1 MKRLLFLIAPLLIF
15 TLLFS
20 ACSPTEKDNYEYTLA
35 YFQIDFLKS
44 DFEMTESKSDKADYV
59 RAYKV
64 SVTEKERKK
73 LIEHFKSFENGE
85 FVKIPNAQN
94 NFDILCDT
102 LIEDFGSY
110 KAVSEGYFALYNT
123 ISDKLQA
130 KLNFDTLA
138 NFDFDFYRALIFD
151 VDTNTLYI
159 YDYSAT

>member
-1 MKRLLFLIAPLLIF
+1 MKRLLYLITPLLIF

-20 ACSPTEKDNYEYTLA
+20 ACSPSEKDNYKNTLA
-35 YFQIDFLKS
+35 YFQIDFIKS
-44 DFEMTESKSDKADYV
+44 DFEMTESTSDKADYV

-64 SVTEKERKK
+64 SVTDKEREK

-110 KAVSEGYFALYNT
+110 KAVNEGYFALYNT

-130 KLNFDTLA
+130 KLDSSTLA
-138 NFDFDFYRALIFD
+138 NFDFDFYRTLIFD

>member
-1 MKRLLFLIAPLLIF
+1 MKRLLFLITPLLIF
-15 TLLFS
+15 TLLFT
-20 ACSPTEKDNYEYTLA
+20 ACSPTEKDNYENTLA

-73 LIEHFKSFENGE
+73 LIEHFKS
-85 FVKIPNAQN
+85 NAQN
-94 NFDILCDT
+94 NFDILCDS
-102 LIEDFGSY
+102 LIKDFGSY

-123 ISDKLQA
+123 ECDKLQP

-138 NFDFDFYRALIFD
+138 DYDFDFYRALIFD

>member
-1 MKRLLFLIAPLLIF
+1 MKRFLYLITPLLIF

-20 ACSPTEKDNYEYTLA
+20 ACSPTEKDNYENTLA
-35 YFQIDFLKS
+35 YFQIDFINS
-44 DFEMTESKSDKADYV
+44 DFEMTESTSDKADYV

-64 SVTEKERKK
+64 SVTDKERKK
-73 LIEHFKSFENGE
+73 LIKHFKSFENGE

-110 KAVSEGYFALYNT
+110 KAVSEGYFALYST
-123 ISDKLQA
+123 TGQQLQA

>member
-1 MKRLLFLIAPLLIF
+1 MKRLLYLITPLLIF
-15 TLLFS
+15 ALLFS
-20 ACSPTEKDNYEYTLA
+20 ACSPTEKDNYENTLA
-35 YFQIDFLKS
+35 YFQIDFINS
-44 DFEMTESKSDKADYV
+44 DFEMTESTSDKADYV

-64 SVTEKERKK
+64 NVTDKERKK
-73 LIEHFKSFENGE
+73 LIKHFKSFENGE

-110 KAVSEGYFALYNT
+110 KAVNEGYFALYNT
-123 ISDKLQA
+123 TGHKLQA

>member
-1 MKRLLFLIAPLLIF
+1 MKRLLFLITPLLIF

-20 ACSPTEKDNYEYTLA
+20 ACSPTEKDNFESTLA
-35 YFQIDFLKS
+35 YFQIDFIKS
-44 DFEMTESKSDKADYV
+44 DFEMTESTSDKADYV
-59 RAYKV
+59 
-64 SVTEKERKK
+64 
-73 LIEHFKSFENGE
+73 KSFENGE

-123 ISDKLQA
+123 ISNKLQT

>member
-1 MKRLLFLIAPLLIF
+1 MKRLVYLITPLLIF

-20 ACSPTEKDNYEYTLA
+20 ACSPTEKDNYKHYLT
-35 YFQIDFLKS
+35 YFQIDFVKS
-44 DFEMTESKSDKADYV
+44 DFELTESTSDKADYV

-64 SVTEKERKK
+64 SVTDKERKK

-94 NFDILCDT
+94 NFDILSGV
-102 LIEDFGSY
+102 LMENFGSY

-130 KLNFDTLA
+130 KLDSSTLA
-138 NFDFDFYRALIFD
+138 NFDFNFYTALIFD

-159 YDYSAT
+159 YDYSET

>member
-1 MKRLLFLIAPLLIF
+1 
-15 TLLFS
+15 
-20 ACSPTEKDNYEYTLA
+20 
-35 YFQIDFLKS
+35 
-44 DFEMTESKSDKADYV
+44 MTESTSDKADYV

-123 ISDKLQA
+123 EIDKLQT

-138 NFDFDFYRALIFD
+138 NYDFDFYRALIFD

>member
-1 MKRLLFLIAPLLIF
+1 MKRLLYLITPLLIF

-20 ACSPTEKDNYEYTLA
+20 ACSPTEEDNFKNTLS
-35 YFQIDFLKS
+35 YFQIDFIKS
-44 DFEMTESKSDKADYV
+44 DFETAESTSDKADYV
-59 RAYKV
+59 RAYRV
-64 SVTEKERKK
+64 SVTDKERKK

-94 NFDILCDT
+94 NFDILSGV
-102 LIEDFGSY
+102 LMEDFGSY

-123 ISDKLQA
+123 ISDKLQT
-130 KLNFDTLA
+130 KLDSSTLA
-138 NFDFDFYRALIFD
+138 NFDFDFYVALIFD

>member
-1 MKRLLFLIAPLLIF
+1 MRKLLYLITPLLIF

-20 ACSPTEKDNYEYTLA
+20 ACSPSEKDNYKNTLA
-35 YFQIDFLKS
+35 YFQIDFIKS
-44 DFEMTESKSDKADYV
+44 DFEMTESTSDKADYV

-94 NFDILCDT
+94 NFDILSSV

-110 KAVSEGYFALYNT
+110 KAVSAGYFALYNT
-123 ISDKLQA
+123 ISNKLQT
-130 KLNFDTLA
+130 KLDSSTLA

-159 YDYSAT
+159 YYYSAT

>member
-1 MKRLLFLIAPLLIF
+1 MKRLLYLITPLLIF

-20 ACSPTEKDNYEYTLA
+20 ACSPTEKDNYKHYLA
-35 YFQIDFLKS
+35 YFQIDFVKS
-44 DFEMTESKSDKADYV
+44 DFEMTESTSDKADYV

-64 SVTEKERKK
+64 SVTDKERKK

-94 NFDILCDT
+94 NFDILSGV
-102 LIEDFGSY
+102 LMENFGSY
-110 KAVSEGYFALYNT
+110 KAVSEGYFALYNST
-123 ISDKLQA
+123 SNKLQT
-130 KLNFDTLA
+130 KLDSSTLA
-138 NFDFDFYRALIFD
+138 NFDFNFYTALIFD

>member
-1 MKRLLFLIAPLLIF
+1 MKRLVYLITPLLIF

-20 ACSPTEKDNYEYTLA
+20 ACSPTEKDNYKHYLT
-35 YFQIDFLKS
+35 YFQIDFVKS
-44 DFEMTESKSDKADYV
+44 DFELTESTSDKADYV

-64 SVTEKERKK
+64 SVTDKERKK

-94 NFDILCDT
+94 NFDILSGV
-102 LIEDFGSY
+102 LMENFGSY

-123 ISDKLQA
+123 TSDKLQT
-130 KLNFDTLA
+130 KLDSSTLA
-138 NFDFDFYRALIFD
+138 NFDFNFYTAFIFD

-159 YDYSAT
+159 YDYSET

>member
-1 MKRLLFLIAPLLIF
+1 MKRLLFLITPLLIF
-15 TLLFS
+15 TLLFT
-20 ACSPTEKDNYEYTLA
+20 ACSPTEKDNYENTLA

-59 RAYKV
+59 RAYIV

-94 NFDILCDT
+94 NFDILCDS
-102 LIEDFGSY
+102 LIKDFGSY
-110 KAVSEGYFALYNT
+110 KAVSEGYFALT
-123 ISDKLQA
+123 ECDKLQP

-138 NFDFDFYRALIFD
+138 DYDFDFYRALIFD